1 MQVSNRDP
9 NAMSE
14 ILVGFLIILGFGV
27 ALGSAMQAIQKRNA
41 VWYILS
47 ALLPCLYSL
56 SVFLI
61 LGLINGRGLDIP
73 AAAFFWLLFLALGW
87 LGVWQDNGEQRRAKL
102 AQLDEIEQRAIDDQS
117 YIDEWQRIVTQMDRD
132 GHNATEA
139 RVFLEGLRQ
148 SKTDYLARRDRILK
162 ELEQYGAR
170 GLADSQS

>member
-102 AQLDEIEQRAIDDQS
+102 PNWTKSNSA
-117 YIDEWQRIVTQMDRD
+117 
-132 GHNATEA
+132 
-139 RVFLEGLRQ
+139 
-148 SKTDYLARRDRILK
+148 
-162 ELEQYGAR
+162 
-170 GLADSQS
+170 